1 MFGVFVT
8 LANIIKNDVWYYF
21 NSSLSLPENMIAYA
35 SKPIHYYRL
44 FWILFIK
51 YHIFAGLC
59 TKLLCIKLYFVILNI
74 IISLLLQY
82 SDTIDVHKRLTTEG
96 IQRGLATIHCYD
108 NGTSFLGT
116 GRSHGT
122 CNSSRLLTTKIYKIY
137 IFCC

>member
-1 MFGVFVT
+1 MFVT
-8 LANIIKNDVWYYF
+8 LANIFKKMFDII
-21 NSSLSLPENMIAYA
+21 LIAIYLFQQTWLLEQH
-35 SKPIHYYRL
+35 SEFTIDY

-51 YHIFAGLC
+51 YHIFVGLW
-59 TKLLCIKLYFVILNI
+59 TKLICIKLYFVILNI

-122 CNSSRLLTTKIYKIY
+122 CNSSRLLTTKINKIY